1 MKAERLQLQCSN
13 NKLCVYLLT
22 DATNTTSNYASRSQ
36 TQKSSHESK
45 SNIHEIKKTNC
56 VKPQGIIFNY
66 NIQKRSMHT
75 ISHNKLITKEND
87 DHTIIIESD
96 DENNDE
102 PVVVI
107 VDGNI
112 SLVEYNADDI
122 FEENDESNDSEN
134 GKSKNDENDSDVELI
149 DTDDHLDAN
158 EQRDDGL
165 RNSEISKEV
174 NTGSKNKINF
184 DSTKIINEPN
194 ASNNHDNSTVN
205 HDLQS
210 GECICKPW
218 YLSNLK

>member
-1 MKAERLQLQCSN
+1 MKL
-13 NKLCVYLLT
+13 
-22 DATNTTSNYASRSQ
+22 
-36 TQKSSHESK
+36 
-45 SNIHEIKKTNC
+45 KKPI
-56 VKPQGIIFNY
+56 VLKPRGIIFNN
-66 NIQKRSMHT
+66 NIQKHSMHT

-102 PVVVI
+102 PVLDHINIIPNKMYKVVI

-122 FEENDESNDSEN
+122 FEENDESDDSEN
-134 GKSKNDENDSDVELI
+134 GESKNDENDSDVELI

-174 NTGSKNKINF
+174 NTGSKNKIYF

-210 GECICKPW
+210 GECICKLW